1 MNIKIWMNSLEGH
14 FENVFSRLCCIW
26 LWLISAL
33 CGLFLLKWEIAHPLS
48 FVAVSHS
55 SVNRGDGPSARRL
68 LAACDQLCLNSCS
81 YRFSALWNPILCN
94 LCLVKLP
101 SINLSF
107 PLNDPIIPV
116 IYKTYTLTD
125 SRLCINTLKHTC
137 ITVYTVHKY
146 MPLIHTCTKCT
157 QDKLAEWTALNM
169 QFVND
174 S

>member
-55 SVNRGDGPSARRL
+55 SVNRGDGPSARL
-68 LAACDQLCLNSCS
+68 MLAARDQLCLNSCS

-107 PLNDPIIPV
+107 PLNDPIISAILQN
-116 IYKTYTLTD
+116 IYTNRFTFMHQYLETHMHNCIYTSICHSFTHVQNVLKT
-125 SRLCINTLKHTC
+125 N
-137 ITVYTVHKY
+137 
-146 MPLIHTCTKCT
+146 
-157 QDKLAEWTALNM
+157 WLNELP
-169 QFVND
+169 
-174 S
+174 